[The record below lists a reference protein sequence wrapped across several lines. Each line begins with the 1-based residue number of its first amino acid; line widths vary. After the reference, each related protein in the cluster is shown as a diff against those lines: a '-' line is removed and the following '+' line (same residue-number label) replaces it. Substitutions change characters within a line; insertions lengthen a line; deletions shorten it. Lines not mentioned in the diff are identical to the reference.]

1 MAQGNILYNTK
12 VENGGATVDGQV
24 IADNLNEIKAVVND
38 NADDTESRVST
49 LELGTV
55 QGPGSATL
63 NAIALY
69 DNVSG
74 EFIKNS

>member
-24 IADNLNEIKAVVND
+24 LADNLNEIKQVVND
-38 NADDTESRVST
+38 NATDTETRVST

-55 QGPGSATL
+55 QGR
-63 NAIALY
+63 
-69 DNVSG
+69 
-74 EFIKNS
+74 